1 MLGSYVQ
8 CQRYRNMDMR
18 NLLEKMYKFAG
29 EPAQKPGDQVR
40 GHEKA
45 KTGTKKHP
53 FAGRLVGAAESKDSI
68 LKELEPLSEVQKI
81 ESQLQELY
89 RAFCEADLGVEPKR
103 PSRKGGRHARGHEP
117 KPRYKTVKEYGATST
132 GSPTSTTAAGNAQ
145 SDPEAAKKAMAAVT
159 QLKSVTGAAAPAPQL
174 AKALDAASK
183 GQTISA
189 TDAKAMEPVMDI
201 VTKAATDPQLANQ
214 FKTLA
219 NQAKLAK

>member
-1 MLGSYVQ
+1 
-8 CQRYRNMDMR
+8 MDMR
-18 NLLEKMYKFAG
+18 ALLEKMHKFAG
-29 EPAQKPGDQVR
+29 EPQQKPGDQVR

-45 KTGTKKHP
+45 KMGTKKHP

-103 PSRKGGRHARGHEP
+103 PNREGSRHTRGHEP

-132 GSPTSTTAAGNAQ
+132 GSPTSSNVAGTSSSAGTTM
-145 SDPEAAKKAMAAVT
+145 DPEAAKKAAAAVT
-159 QLKSVTGAAAPAPQL
+159 QMKSVTGAAAPAPQL

-183 GQTISA
+183 GQPISS

-201 VTKAATDPQLANQ
+201 ITKAATDPKLANQ

-219 NQAKLAK
+219 QQAKLT

>member
-1 MLGSYVQ
+1 
-8 CQRYRNMDMR
+8 MR
-18 NLLEKMYKFAG
+18 ALLEKMQKFAG
-29 EPAQKPGDQVR
+29 EPQQKPGDQVR

-45 KTGTKKHP
+45 KMGTKKHP

-103 PSRKGGRHARGHEP
+103 PNREGSRHTRGHEP

-132 GSPTSTTAAGNAQ
+132 GSPTSSPTAGTASTGIPTSNSAVGGT
-145 SDPEAAKKAMAAVT
+145 SVDPEAAKKAMAAVS
-159 QLKSVTGAAAPAPQL
+159 QIKSATGAAAPAPQI

-183 GQTISA
+183 GQPISS

-201 VTKAATDPQLANQ
+201 ISKTATDPKLATQ
-214 FKTLA
+214 FKNLVS
-219 NQAKLAK
+219 QARTIR